1 MAKPQEI
8 REELS
13 RYICSIL
20 WVQEWALQDPLKNA
34 PSIGNKEYPPNAATE
49 LPIEQLEILR
59 VSENINPEEPNTLS
73 CFAKFPFRISYVFK
87 RGTYKT
93 YRSIP
98 IKQIE
103 NLLFKCSQLLIL
115 FADSINPD
123 IEEISIPQQQNP
135 IILRVAEDIRSD
147 AANSQDWL
155 VTLKLDID
163 IKFISSPAEFT
174 SDDWKD
180 IQPTSFPHPDGIPQV
195 DVNYQPFN
203 LNEITIEV
211 NRSKLPQVNTID
223 ESTFTLDEILNLER
237 NN

>member
-20 WVQEWALQDPLKNA
+20 WVQEWAVQDPLKNV
-34 PSIGNKEYPPNAATE
+34 PTVGNKQYPPNVATE
-49 LPIEQLEILR
+49 LPVEQLEILR
-59 VSENINPEEPNTLS
+59 VSERINPEEPNKLL

-87 RGTYKT
+87 RDIYQT

-98 IKQIE
+98 IKQLE

-123 IEEISIPQQQNP
+123 IEEISIPRQQNP
-135 IILRVAEDIRSD
+135 IIWRVAEDIRSD

-163 IKFISSPAEFT
+163 ITFISSPAEFAH
-174 SDDWKD
+174 SDWVD
-180 IQPTSFPHPDGIPQV
+180 IQPISFPHPDGVPQV
-195 DVNYQPFN
+195 DVDYQPFD

-211 NRSKLPQVNTID
+211 NRSKLPRVNTLD
-223 ESTFTLDEILNLER
+223 ENTFTLDEILILER
-237 NN
+237 ND